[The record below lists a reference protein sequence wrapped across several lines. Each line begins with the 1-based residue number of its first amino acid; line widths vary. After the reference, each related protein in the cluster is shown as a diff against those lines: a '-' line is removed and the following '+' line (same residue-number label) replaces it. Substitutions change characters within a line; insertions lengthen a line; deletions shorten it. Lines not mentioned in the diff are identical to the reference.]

1 MSDKV
6 LLITGGGR
14 GIGAAT
20 ARMAASR
27 DYLVAVNYLSNS
39 AAADA
44 VVKEIRDAGG
54 KAAAIRA
61 DVSKDAE
68 IPKLFDAAEKEFGR
82 VTHFVNNV
90 GIIGRSSK
98 LADADPAMIREVI
111 DTNTT
116 AAILAAREAVL
127 RMSKSKGGGGGS
139 IVNVSSMAAVLG
151 SPGEYTWY
159 AASKGAV
166 ESFTVGLAKEV
177 AADGIRVNCVSP
189 GVIETGIHAAGG
201 QPDRLARIGHLSP
214 IPRPGRPE
222 EIASAILWLLSE
234 EASYAT
240 GSILRVTGGR

>member
-1 MSDKV
+1 MNAKV

-20 ARMAASR
+20 ARMAAARGYS
-27 DYLVAVNYLSNS
+27 VAINYLANA
-39 AAADA
+39 AAADT
-44 VVKEIRDAGG
+44 VVRGIEAAGG
-54 KAAAIRA
+54 VAVALKG
-61 DVSKDAE
+61 DVAKDAE
-68 IPKLFDAAEKEFGR
+68 IPKLFDATENALGKI
-82 VTHFVNNV
+82 THFVNNV
-90 GIIGRSSK
+90 GIIGKSSK
-98 LADADPAMIREVI
+98 LADAEPAMIRDVI
-111 DTNTT
+111 NTNAT
-116 AAILAAREAVL
+116 AAILAAREAVR
-127 RMSKSKGGGGGS
+127 RMGKSRGGKGGA

-189 GVIETGIHAAGG
+189 GVIETDIHAAGG
-201 QPDRLARIGHLSP
+201 QPDRLVRIGHLSP
-214 IPRPGRPE
+214 IPRPGKPE
-222 EIASAILWLLSE
+222 EIAAAILWLLSE

>member
-1 MSDKV
+1 MSEKV

-27 DYLVAVNYLSNS
+27 GYRVVINYLSNA
-39 AAADA
+39 AAADT
-44 VVKEIRDAGG
+44 VVKEIESGGG
-54 KAAAIRA
+54 KAVAIKG
-61 DVSKDAE
+61 DVAKDAD
-68 IPKLFDAAEKEFGR
+68 IPKLFDATEKVFGK
-82 VTHFVNNV
+82 VTHLMNNV

-98 LADADPAMIREVI
+98 LAEAEPEMIREVI
-111 DTNTT
+111 NTNTT
-116 AAILAAREAVL
+116 AAILVAREAVR
-127 RMSKSKGGGGGS
+127 RMAKSRGGEGGV

-189 GVIETGIHAAGG
+189 GVIETEIHAAGG
-201 QPDRLARIGHLSP
+201 QPDRLQRIGHLSP
-214 IPRPGRPE
+214 IPRPGKPE
-222 EIASAILWLLSE
+222 EIASAILWLLSD

>member
-1 MSDKV
+1 MNDAI

-20 ARMAASR
+20 ARMAAAR
-27 DYLVAVNYLSNS
+27 GYRVVLNYLSN
-39 AAADA
+39 AAAANA
-44 VVKEIRDAGG
+44 VVQEIESAGG
-54 KAAAIRA
+54 KAAAIQA

-68 IPKLFDAAEKEFGR
+68 IPKLFNAAEKAFGN

-90 GIIGRSSK
+90 GIIGTSSK
-98 LADADPAMIREVI
+98 LADADPAMIRTVI

-116 AAILAAREAVL
+116 AAILAAREAVR
-127 RMSKSKGGGGGS
+127 RMGKSRGGKGGA

-166 ESFTVGLAKEV
+166 ESFTTGLAKEV
-177 AADGIRVNCVSP
+177 AAEGIRVNCVSP
-189 GVIETGIHAAGG
+189 GVIETDIHAAGG
-201 QPDRLARIGHLSP
+201 QPDRLQRIGHLSP
-214 IPRPGRPE
+214 IPRPGKPE
-222 EIASAILWLLSE
+222 EVAAAILWLLSE

>member
-1 MSDKV
+1 MTDV

-20 ARMAASR
+20 ARMAAARGYS
-27 DYLVAVNYLSNS
+27 VAINYLGN
-39 AAADA
+39 AAAANA
-44 VVKEIRDAGG
+44 VVKEIEAAGG
-54 KAAAIRA
+54 KAVALKG

-68 IPKLFDAAEKEFGR
+68 IPELFDATEKTFGR
-82 VTHFVNNV
+82 VTHLVNNA
-90 GIIGRSSK
+90 GIIGKSSK

-116 AAILAAREAVL
+116 AAILVAREAVR
-127 RMSKSKGGGGGS
+127 RMGKPRGGEGGV
-139 IVNVSSMAAVLG
+139 IVNISSMAATLG

-177 AADGIRVNCVSP
+177 AAEGIRVNCVSP
-189 GVIETGIHAAGG
+189 GVIETEIHAAGG

-214 IPRPGRPE
+214 IPRPGKPDE
-222 EIASAILWLLSE
+222 VAAAILWLLSE

-240 GSILRVTGGR
+240 GSILRVSGGR

>member
-1 MSDKV
+1 MNDAIM
-6 LLITGGGR
+6 LITGGGR

-20 ARMAASR
+20 ARMAAAR
-27 DYLVAVNYLSNS
+27 GYRVVLNYLSN
-39 AAADA
+39 AAAANA
-44 VVKEIRDAGG
+44 VVKEIESAGG
-54 KAAAIRA
+54 KVAAIQA

-68 IPKLFDAAEKEFGR
+68 IPKLFDAAEKAFGN

-90 GIIGRSSK
+90 GIIGKSSK
-98 LADADPAMIREVI
+98 LADADTAMIRAVI

-116 AAILAAREAVL
+116 ASILCAREAVR
-127 RMSKSKGGGGGS
+127 RMSTSRGGKGGA

-166 ESFTVGLAKEV
+166 ESFTTGLAKEV
-177 AADGIRVNCVSP
+177 AAEGIRVNCVSP
-189 GVIETGIHAAGG
+189 GVIDTDIHAAGG
-201 QPDRLARIGHLSP
+201 QPDRLQRIGHLSP
-214 IPRPGRPE
+214 IPRPGKPE
-222 EIASAILWLLSE
+222 EVAAAILWLLSE